1 MSLDAVPPPQLPARL
16 QGLAGIA
23 TNLAWSW
30 HGEARALFRA
40 IDQPLW
46 HLTRHNPVELLRRV
60 PQARLDALATD
71 EHFLGQYDAVVRLMA
86 AVSQPSPETWFAH
99 DFPGVA
105 VGPVAYFCAEFGLHN
120 SVPIYSGGLG
130 VLAGDHCKTASDLG
144 VPLVGVG
151 LFYTKGYSDQVL
163 RLDGWQE
170 DAAEQ
175 FDPAITPLTP
185 VASPT
190 GEAHLASVRLNGRT
204 VYIGAWHLQVG
215 RVAVYLLDTDL
226 AGNHP
231 EDREL
236 SHRLYTG
243 GTRTRL
249 RQEWVLGVG
258 GVRALRAVGV
268 APAAWH
274 ANEGH
279 SAFMLVERMR
289 ELLAAGTPAE
299 EAARQIRATSVFTTH
314 TPVPAGHDT
323 FPPDLVE
330 ECLGAPWEELGI
342 SRQRFFDLGRHPTQN
357 PEHFH
362 MTVMAMR
369 LTRHIAA
376 VSERHGRVS
385 RGLWRD
391 LWPDRP
397 LEGVPIGHVTNGV
410 HLRTWMAHS
419 VRQLLRDH
427 LGADW
432 ERHREDPEVWARV
445 LTLDDT
451 RVWATHQNLKAQLLE
466 FIRQETRLRG
476 REYWKDPLRLVGAG
490 TLLSHGA
497 LTIGFARR
505 FAAYKRAD
513 LVFRDPDRLRRLL
526 LDDLRPVQL
535 VFAGKAHPADDGG
548 KQVLQR
554 VFSFAR
560 DFGFEGRIAF
570 LEDYEMH
577 MAHRLVQGVD
587 LWLNLPRV
595 PLEAS
600 GTSGMKAALNGIP
613 QLSTLDGWWA
623 EGFTGRNG
631 WALPPVPEGADVD
644 AADAADADALYRVL
658 EDEVVPLYYGRDSQG
673 VSPGWVERMKN
684 ALYECGG
691 RFTAQRMLRQYVAE
705 CYAPAM
711 RRDTAGDDP
720 PTG

>member
-1 MSLDAVPPPQLPARL
+1 MTTEAAHPPRLPARV

-30 HGEARALFRA
+30 HREARALFRS

-46 HLTRHNPVELLRRV
+46 HLTRHNPIELLSRLR
-60 PQARLDALATD
+60 PARIEELAAD
-71 EHFLGQYDAVVRLMA
+71 EEFLARYEAVRELMA
-86 AVSQPSPETWFAH
+86 AATAPSAETWFARE
-99 DFPGVA
+99 FPGVA
-105 VGPVAYFCAEFGLHN
+105 GPVAYFCAEFGLHN

-130 VLAGDHCKTASDLG
+130 VLAGDHCKSASDLG

-170 DAAEQ
+170 DAAER

-185 VASPT
+185 VPGPT
-190 GEAHLASVRLNGRT
+190 GEPHLSSVRLNGRT
-204 VYIGAWHLQVG
+204 VCIGAWRLMVG
-215 RVAVYLLDTDL
+215 RVPVYLLDTDL
-226 AGNHP
+226 ASNDP

-236 SHRLYTG
+236 SHRLYAG

-279 SAFMLVERMR
+279 SSFMLVERLR
-289 ELLAAGTPAE
+289 EMLEAGNDPAE
-299 EAARQIRATSVFTTH
+299 ASRRIRATSVFTTH
-314 TPVPAGHDT
+314 TPVPAGHDA
-323 FPPDLVE
+323 FPADLVE
-330 ECLGAPWEELGI
+330 ECLGPVWEDLRI
-342 SRQRFFDLGRHPTQN
+342 SRDAFFELGRHPQQG
-357 PEHFH
+357 PGQFH

-369 LTRHIAA
+369 LTRRVVA
-376 VSERHGRVS
+376 VSERHGGVS
-385 RGLWRD
+385 RALWRD
-391 LWPDRP
+391 LWPGRP
-397 LEGVPIGHVTNGV
+397 VEQVPIRHLTNGV
-410 HLRTWMAHS
+410 HLRTWMAYGIKRL
-419 VRQLLRDH
+419 VDEH
-427 LGADW
+427 LGPDW
-432 ERHREDPEVWARV
+432 ERRRDDPEMWASV

-451 RVWATHQNLKAQLLE
+451 RLWATHQSLKGTLLE
-466 FIRQETRLRG
+466 FIREDTRLRG
-476 REYWKDPLRLVGAG
+476 REHWKDPLRLVGAG
-490 TLLSHGA
+490 TLLSAGA

-513 LVFRDPDRLRRLL
+513 LIFRDPERLRRLL
-526 LDDLRPVQL
+526 LDDVRPVQL
-535 VFAGKAHPADDGG
+535 VFAGKAHPADDPG

-560 DFGFEGRIAF
+560 DFDYQGRIAF

-587 LWLNLPRV
+587 LWLNVPRV

-600 GTSGMKAALNGIP
+600 GTSGMKAGLNAIP

-631 WALPPVPEGADVD
+631 WALPPVPEGAD
-644 AADAADADALYRVL
+644 ADAADAEALYRVL
-658 EDEVVPLYYGRDSQG
+658 EEEVVPLFYARDARG
-673 VSPGWVERMKN
+673 VPVGWVDRMKH
-684 ALYECGG
+684 ALSESGA
-691 RFTAQRMLRQYVAE
+691 RFTARRMVEQYVRE
-705 CYAPAM
+705 CYVPAM
-711 RRDTAGDDP
+711 GDAGGDDP